1 MDADEYIADK
11 LTDEY
16 YGGLEQMEDDNLES
30 CWMCEDKDKQIETL
44 KARLQIA
51 VKALEWMNNKMDKK
65 TSLNYWL
72 SLDKDVI
79 AATMVGVEVKAKQA
93 LSDMESGK

>member
-1 MDADEYIADK
+1 MKCSKCKEECNIFYFRYDEPFCA
-11 LTDEY
+11 EC
-16 YGGLEQMEDDNLES
+16 GLNLLI
-30 CWMCEDKDKQIETL
+30 KTDKQIETL
-44 KARLQIA
+44 KAKLEIA

-93 LSDMESGK
+93 LAEIGEVK